1 VLFVNVKKT
10 YYTDDGWGRESFH
23 GFAHGDH
30 HFSETMEA
38 TTGSLFVKGNII
50 LFKELTTKLSMR

>member
-1 VLFVNVKKT
+1 MSKKT

-38 TTGSLFVKGNII
+38 TTGSLFVKG
-50 LFKELTTKLSMR
+50 FKELTTKLSKR

>member
-1 VLFVNVKKT
+1 MSKKT

-23 GFAHGDH
+23 GFAHGDY

-38 TTGSLFVKGNII
+38 TTGSLFVKG
-50 LFKELTTKLSMR
+50 FKELTTKLSKR